1 MIKLVALFL
10 MTGVALVVAV
20 TAAIGLAWLAVAIPV
35 LVSTAAGY
43 ALYALSRR
51 WRARRTTELASPP
64 ERPVEHREIL
74 VGRRGED

>member
-1 MIKLVALFL
+1 MIKLAVLFL
-10 MTGVALVVAV
+10 VTGVALVVAV

-43 ALYALSRR
+43 GLYALSRR
-51 WRARRTTELASPP
+51 SSGRRTTELANPP
-64 ERPVEHREIL
+64 ERPAEHREIL